1 MAKPSLTLSFLLL
14 FFILALSST
23 FFQVNSLRG
32 KVGGR
37 QKIED
42 VKTNKEVQELG
53 KYCVSEVN
61 KSLKKYNQQK
71 GNGNGGPIIF
81 TSVVEAEKQVVSGI
95 KYYLKIS
102 AISSSSGFPKIY
114 DAVVV
119 VKPWVHSKPR
129 QLLNFSPSPPT
140 DTK

>member
-1 MAKPSLTLSFLLL
+1 MAKQTLTLSFLVLV
-14 FFILALSST
+14 FILALSST
-23 FFQVNSLRG
+23 TLQEVNALGG

-37 QKIED
+37 EKIGD

-53 KYCVSEVN
+53 KYCVSEYN
-61 KSLKKYNQQK
+61 KSLKKEHK
-71 GNGNGGPIIF
+71 KADPGNNGPIIF
-81 TSVVEAEKQVVSGI
+81 SSVVEAEKQVVAGV

-102 AISSSSGFPKIY
+102 AADSSSGVPKIY

-119 VKPWVHSKPR
+119 VQPWVHSKPR

-140 DTK
+140 K